1 MIMSQNVTQ
10 NNEFNGDPAPQ
21 ANPVEMIR
29 DRLAGRWLTAGV
41 LGLTIGI
48 VGAFLAWNLTPLM
61 YRSSGL
67 LIASSNRAIVV
78 KMLQEDGTN
87 AKSHESYL
95 MTQVSLITSD
105 DVVSNAIDSER
116 LQELQR
122 SRGYYPLYVGVKTR
136 LLAYN
141 PKGTELVEVVYDD
154 KDPEAASLITNAIM
168 DAYMEIHG
176 NNKSMAISDTKKQI
190 RDERQ
195 KLRTKINGLR
205 RQQQEL
211 VTSSNNVVSDV
222 TSLITAKAE
231 ECATYNTLIE
241 QINETLAKITADQK
255 KQGNEVTGDEIP
267 DPTEQELKVFEPRIN
282 GLEVDIEQ
290 QKIKLATLSS
300 RLGSEHRIIRNLSS
314 QIKATE
320 VTLASVKVESADRW
334 KTGPVGKEK
343 SFRKQTEQRSKI
355 NEKLN
360 KRRDEMRDLQEFQN
374 EYGSLQR
381 EIEANEIDGVVLDE
395 RLTSLEREGEN
406 IQEQVRI
413 GQVATVPDNPEKD
426 RRAAIAAGV
435 FGGSI
440 VLVMGVFFLI
450 GSVDQ
455 RTFAI
460 RQLKMDQGQFHCLG
474 VVPDTSKASIE
485 PEILNIGMNCVHKLR
500 NRIES
505 IRFRKPDSG
514 YMMLI
519 SSPFQGDGKTTL
531 VQLLGHSYAAAGF
544 RTCLVDCDFIGR
556 SLSHSLNMLD
566 KTGLKEV
573 IKEGDIEGKLVEL
586 DRENLFLLP
595 IGLDEMVNPEM
606 MQLDVVE
613 ELFAELRGKFDFII
627 IDTGPLSGSIESIP
641 IAGSV
646 DGVILAL
653 RKGRSRVPLKRCVK
667 DLHELNA
674 PYLGVVL
681 NYADKSDYKD
691 ISSVSKSIEQVIKE
705 EASGVRTRNALTE
718 SLNMKTNRSKSPE

>member
-1 MIMSQNVTQ
+1 MSQDAMQ

-29 DRLAGRWLTAGV
+29 DRLAGRWLTAGI
-41 LGLTIGI
+41 LGVTIGV
-48 VGAFLAWNLTPLM
+48 VGAFLAWNLTPLL
-61 YRSSGL
+61 YKSSGL
-67 LIASSNRAIVV
+67 LMASSNRAIVV

-87 AKSHESYL
+87 AKSHESFL
-95 MTQVSLITSD
+95 MTQVSLVMSD
-105 DVVSNAIDSER
+105 DVVSNALDSET
-116 LQELQR
+116 LQEIQR
-122 SRGYYPLYVGVKTR
+122 SRGYYPLYTGIKSK
-136 LLAYN
+136 LIAFN
-141 PKGTELVEVVYDD
+141 QKGTELIQVNYED
-154 KDPEAASLITNAIM
+154 KDPEVASMIANAIM

-190 RDERQ
+190 REERQ
-195 KLRTKINGLR
+195 KLRTDITNQR
-205 RQQQEL
+205 RMQQDL
-211 VTSSNNVVSDV
+211 VTSSDNVVQDV
-222 TSLITAKAE
+222 SSLITAKAE
-231 ECATYNTLIE
+231 ECATYTAVIE
-241 QINETLAKITADQK
+241 QINETLGKIEAEQRK
-255 KQGNEVTGDEIP
+255 LGKEPTGDEIP
-267 DPTEQELKVFEPRIN
+267 DPTEQDLKVFEPRIN

-290 QKIKLATLSS
+290 QEIKLATLSS
-300 RLGSEHRIIRNLSS
+300 RLGGEHRIIRNLSS
-314 QIKATE
+314 QIEATKI
-320 VTLASVKVESADRW
+320 TLGSVKIEAADRW

-343 SFRKQTEQRSKI
+343 SFGKQTEQKSKI
-355 NEKLN
+355 NEKLK

-374 EYGSLQR
+374 EYNSYQR
-381 EIEANEIDGVVLDE
+381 SIETDEIDGAMLDE
-395 RLTSLEREGEN
+395 RLTSLEREESN

-413 GQVATVPDNPEKD
+413 AQVAKVPDSPDKD
-426 RRAAIAAGV
+426 RRAPIAAGV
-435 FGGSI
+435 FGGAI

-474 VVPDTSKASIE
+474 VVPDTSKASME

-505 IRFRKPDSG
+505 IRFRKPDTG
-514 YMMLI
+514 YIMLI

-544 RTCLVDCDFIGR
+544 KTCLVDCDFIGR

-573 IKEGDIEGKLVEL
+573 IKEGDIDEKLVEL

-595 IGLDEMVNPEM
+595 IGLNEMVNPEM

-613 ELFAELRGKFDFII
+613 ALFAELRGKFDFII
-627 IDTGPLSGSIESIP
+627 IDTGPLSGSIESMP

-653 RKGRSRVPLKRCVK
+653 RKGRSRVPLKRCVR

-691 ISSVSKSIEQVIKE
+691 IASVSKSIEQVIKE

-718 SLNMKTNRSKSPE
+718 SLNMKTNRNKTPK

>member
-1 MIMSQNVTQ
+1 MSQNMMQ
-10 NNEFNGDPAPQ
+10 NNEYNGDPAPQ
-21 ANPVEMIR
+21 ASPVEMIR
-29 DRLAGRWLTAGV
+29 DRLAGRWLTAGI
-41 LGLTIGI
+41 LGIALGI
-48 VGAFLAWNLTPLM
+48 VGAFLAWNLTPLL

-87 AKSHESYL
+87 AKAHESYL
-95 MTQVSLITSD
+95 MTQVSLVTSD
-105 DVVSNAIDSER
+105 DVVTTALESEQ
-116 LQELQR
+116 LQDLQR
-122 SRGYYPLYVGVKTR
+122 SRGYYPLYTSIQSN
-136 LLAYN
+136 LMAFN
-141 PKGTELVEVVYDD
+141 PKGTELIEVVFQDR
-154 KDPEAASLITNAIM
+154 DPDAATQVANAIM
-168 DAYMEIHG
+168 NSYMEIHG

-222 TSLITAKAE
+222 SGLIAAKAD
-231 ECATYNTLIE
+231 ECAVFSALIE
-241 QINETLAKITADQK
+241 QINETLAKIEGEQK
-255 KQGNEVTGDEIP
+255 KLGNELTGDEIP
-267 DPTEQELKVFEPRIN
+267 DPTEQDLKIFEPRIN
-282 GLEVDIEQ
+282 GLEMDIEQ
-290 QKIKLATLSS
+290 QEIKLATLSS
-300 RLGSEHRIIRNLSS
+300 RLGQEHRIIRNLSS
-314 QIKATE
+314 QIEATKI
-320 VTLASVKVESADRW
+320 TLKSVKVEAANRW

-343 SFRKQTEQRSKI
+343 SFRKQTEQKAKI
-355 NEKLN
+355 NQKLK

-374 EYGSLQR
+374 EYNSLQR
-381 EIEANEIDGVVLDE
+381 DIEANEIDGAVLDE
-395 RLTSLEREGEN
+395 RLTSLEREESN

-413 GQVATVPDNPEKD
+413 GQIATLPDSPDKD
-426 RRAAIAAGV
+426 RRIPVAFGA

-440 VLVMGVFFLI
+440 ILVMGVFFLI
-450 GSVDQ
+450 GTVDQ

-474 VVPDTSKASIE
+474 VVPDTSKASME
-485 PEILNIGMNCVHKLR
+485 PDILNIGMNCVHKLR

-505 IRFRKPDSG
+505 IRFRKPDTG
-514 YMMLI
+514 YIMLI

-573 IKEGDIEGKLVEL
+573 IREGDIDEKLVEL
-586 DRENLFLLP
+586 DKENLFLLP
-595 IGLDEMVNPEM
+595 IGLDEMGNPEM

-613 ELFAELRGKFDFII
+613 SLFAELRGKFDFII
-627 IDTGPLSGSIESIP
+627 IDTGPLSGSIESMP

-653 RKGRSRVPLKRCVK
+653 RKGRSRVPLKRCVR

-718 SLNMKTNRSKSPE
+718 SLNMKTNRNKNQG

>member
-1 MIMSQNVTQ
+1 MSQDTKQ

-21 ANPVEMIR
+21 ASPIEMIR
-29 DRLAGRWLTAGV
+29 DRLAGRWLTAGII
-41 LGLTIGI
+41 GLTIGA
-48 VGAFLAWNLTPLM
+48 VGAFLAWNLTPLLF
-61 YRSSGL
+61 RSSGL

-78 KMLQEDGTN
+78 KMLQDDGTN
-87 AKSHESYL
+87 ARSHESYL
-95 MTQVSLITSD
+95 KTQVSLVTSD
-105 DVVSNAIDSER
+105 DVVSNALDSER

-122 SRGYYPLYVGVKTR
+122 TRGYYPLYTGIKSR

-141 PKGTELVEVVYDD
+141 PKGTELIEVVYED
-154 KDPEAASLITNAIM
+154 KDPEAASMVTNAIM

-176 NNKSMAISDTKKQI
+176 NNKSMSISNTKKQI
-190 RDERQ
+190 RDERA
-195 KLRTKINGLR
+195 KLRTLINRLR
-205 RQQQEL
+205 SQQQEL
-211 VTSSNNVVSDV
+211 VTNSNNVVADV
-222 TSLITAKAE
+222 TSLIAAKAE
-231 ECATYNTLIE
+231 ECATYNAMVE
-241 QINETLAKITADQK
+241 QINETLGKIEEEQK
-255 KQGNEVTGDEIP
+255 KLGNEVTGDEIP

-282 GLEVDIEQ
+282 GLEMDIEQ
-290 QKIKLATLSS
+290 QDIKLATLSS
-300 RLGSEHRIIRNLSS
+300 RLGGEHRIIRNLSS
-314 QIKATE
+314 QIEATK
-320 VTLASVKVESADRW
+320 VTLASVKVEAAERW

-343 SFRKQTEQRSKI
+343 SFSKQSEQRAKI
-355 NEKLN
+355 NEKLK
-360 KRRDEMRDLQEFQN
+360 KRRDQMRDLQEFQS
-374 EYGSLQR
+374 EYDSIQR
-381 EIEANEIDGVVLDE
+381 DIEANEIDGAVLDE
-395 RLTSLEREGEN
+395 RLKSLEREETN

-413 GQVATVPDNPEKD
+413 GQVATVSDGPEKD
-426 RRAAIAAGV
+426 TRVPIAAGV
-435 FGGSI
+435 FGGSV

-474 VVPDTSKASIE
+474 VVPDTSKASVE

-505 IRFRKPDSG
+505 IRFRKTDTG
-514 YMMLI
+514 YIMLI

-544 RTCLVDCDFIGR
+544 KTCLVDCDFIGR
-556 SLSHSLNMLD
+556 SLSHSLDMLD
-566 KTGLKEV
+566 RRGLKEV
-573 IKEGDIEGKLVEL
+573 IKEGDIEEKLVGL
-586 DRENLFLLP
+586 DRDNLFLLP

-613 ELFAELRGKFDFII
+613 NLFAELRGTFDFII
-627 IDTGPLSGSIESIP
+627 IDTGPLSGSIESMP

-653 RKGRSRVPLKRCVK
+653 RKGRSRVPLKRCVR

-705 EASGVRTRNALTE
+705 EATGLRTRNALTE
-718 SLNMKTNRSKSPE
+718 SLNMKTKRNKSPE